1 MSDYFIAVDPGR
13 EKTGIAIL
21 SLTGDVAWHDIVNSM
36 YFLDEIKNIVAE
48 YDTNL
53 LVIGNGTS
61 SKYKQ
66 ELLKKELSLLN
77 IITVDEYRTTDE
89 ARKLYFEDNPPRGLK
104 KLIPLGMQTPP
115 VPVDDYAAIA
125 IGKRYLTLLNKK
137 SHF

>member
-21 SLTGDVAWHDIVNSM
+21 SLTGDVVWHDIVNSM

>member
-21 SLTGDVAWHDIVNSM
+21 SLTGNVVWHDIVNSM
-36 YFLDEIKNIVAE
+36 YLLDEIKNIVAE

-89 ARKLYFEDNPPRGLK
+89 ARKLYFEDNPPHGLK

-125 IGKRYLTLLNKK
+125 IGKRYLKLSNCK
-137 SHF
+137 